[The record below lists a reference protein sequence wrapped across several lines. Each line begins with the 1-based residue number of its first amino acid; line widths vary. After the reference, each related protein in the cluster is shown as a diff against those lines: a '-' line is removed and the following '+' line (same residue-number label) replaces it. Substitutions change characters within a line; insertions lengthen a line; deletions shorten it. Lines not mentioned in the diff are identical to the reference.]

1 MKRIQYILGIIFAV
15 LISNPCATFAQD
27 TTFNRVVTVERDY
40 QPEIEQ
46 AQMIHVT
53 PSTLQVEVD
62 PNPVVYSTYSTPLS
76 IGMNLHPLQAAE
88 LQFTAPSQLNGII
101 DAAVGHRNTH
111 LNFAYQL
118 QEKKNWS
125 IDLFAKHD
133 AYWGKDSQSK
143 SAVGIDVC
151 RKFSNL
157 DFFANASGN
166 VMHWDYYKTM
176 MDEDYGL
183 VHIDLGNSILWDANA
198 NVGIKSTGNNAF
210 QYRIQTGYSAV
221 GQMFLAEHMVNTHID
236 AAWTNNTHT
245 VGVKAYVKN
254 NFFIETSGD
263 LTVDDEYYSP
273 SSKHSR
279 HAIRVEPF
287 YAYSHKNFHL
297 HAGVNIDM
305 NIDSFMDGE
314 NWLSKTDNLG
324 FAPSPNVQVS
334 WHSNNNL
341 LHVYANAT
349 GRYGT
354 ATMDEKHMYNP
365 YTYSIYE
372 TNYIAPYTPIDATVG
387 IKLRPI
393 KTMLLDIYGG
403 YALRLSDYATYVDVD
418 ATNTAFNFISTTYSI
433 GKQSYE
439 QCKIGANLHYHY
451 RDILEINVG
460 GNYYFYH
467 QRPISSVESNN
478 ELYNQIAKSN
488 KYSGWI
494 TTAFDRPNWDA
505 YARIEAHIDSK
516 WSIYSD
522 NYFAGSRQAII
533 LPYTS
538 ATIRPTISLN
548 IGGQYAINRWL
559 SVYAEVND
567 YLNRKDEIF
576 YGFKSQGIHFLV
588 GAKYKF

>member
-1 MKRIQYILGIIFAV
+1 MKKLSILFLICQ
-15 LISNPCATFAQD
+15 LSISNCHVLVAQND
-27 TTFNRVVTVERDY
+27 TTLSRIVTVERDF
-40 QPEIEQ
+40 QPAIQSAGKISQSPVILTPEIQ
-46 AQMIHVT
+46 
-53 PSTLQVEVD
+53 L
-62 PNPVVYSTYSTPLS
+62 NPVVYSTYSTPLS
-76 IGMNLHPLQAAE
+76 IDYNINQLPAAE
-88 LQFTAPSQLNGII
+88 TNFIPQAPLNGILEG
-101 DAAVGHRNTH
+101 AAGHRNTH
-111 LNFAYQL
+111 FLFGYQIQPKKKISLN
-118 QEKKNWS
+118 
-125 IDLFAKHD
+125 LFANHD
-133 AYWGKDSQSK
+133 AYWGEDAQSK
-143 SAVGIDVC
+143 SAIGVDFAYH
-151 RKFSNL
+151 FSKMDL
-157 DFFANASGN
+157 YANASGN
-166 VMHWDYYKTM
+166 AMHWDYYKPM
-176 MDEDYGL
+176 MDETFGL
-183 VHIDLGNSILWDANA
+183 VQIDLGNSILWDANA

-221 GQMFLAEHMVNTHID
+221 GQMSLAEHMVNTHID

-245 VGVKAYVKN
+245 IGVKAYVKN

-403 YALRLSDYATYVDVD
+403 YALRLSDYATYAHVYKYLDTD
-418 ATNTAFNFISTTYSI
+418 ADFNFISTTYVVDQ
-433 GKQSYE
+433 QSY
-439 QCKIGANLHYHY
+439 QQWKLGGSLHYHY
-451 RDILEINVG
+451 KDIAELNVNG
-460 GNYYFYH
+460 SYYFYM
-467 QRPISSVESNN
+467 QQMV
-478 ELYNQIAKSN
+478 Y
-488 KYSGWI
+488 
-494 TTAFDRPNWDA
+494 DRPDWTIN
-505 YARIEAHIDSK
+505 ARLDVHIDSK
-516 WSIYSD
+516 WSIYSE
-522 NYFAGSRQAII
+522 NHFAGKRWAK
-533 LPYTS
+533 TS
-538 ATIRPTISLN
+538 EGDQQMKPIVSLN
-548 IGGQYAINRWL
+548 LGGQYAINRWL

-576 YGFKSQGIHFLV
+576 YGFQSQGIHFLV
-588 GAKYKF
+588 GVKWKF